1 MSFPPVPNVASFG
14 LGMRP
19 PHYPSFVDGSVRVD
33 FVEVISENFMVDG
46 GRPLDVLERVRGHYP
61 VALHGVSMSVGR
73 AEGLDA
79 DYLARLRALADR
91 IEPLWVS
98 DHLCWTGTG
107 GTNTHDLL
115 PLPYTCE
122 ALRVVSD
129 NVHRAQ
135 EALGRPI
142 LIENPSS
149 YVQFAGADMG
159 EWEFMAQLAYRTGCY
174 ILLDVNN
181 VFVSAANHGFDPIA
195 YLDGI
200 PADRVRQ
207 IHLAG
212 HSEGRDGLLID
223 THDHP
228 VPVGVWELYAA
239 AVRRLPPVAT
249 MIERDDDIPALPV
262 LLAEMERARSIATM
276 RPLQLAA

>member
-1 MSFPPVPNVASFG
+1 MACSSIDHRASFG
-14 LGMRP
+14 LGMRS
-19 PHYPSFVDGSVRVD
+19 PHYPSFLDGSAPVD

-46 GRPLDVLERVRGHYP
+46 GRPLDVLDRVRGHYP
-61 VALHGVSMSVGR
+61 VALHGVSMSIGR
-73 AEGLDA
+73 AEGVDP
-79 DYLARLRALADR
+79 DYLRRLRALADR
-91 IEPLWVS
+91 IEPMWVS

-107 GTNTHDLL
+107 GVNTHDLL

-122 ALRVVSD
+122 ALRVVAD
-129 NVHRAQ
+129 NIQRAQ
-135 EALGRPI
+135 DALGRPL

-149 YVQFAGADMG
+149 YVRFAGVDMG
-159 EWEFMAQLAYRTGCY
+159 EWEFMAQLAYRTGCFL
-174 ILLDVNN
+174 LLDVNN

-200 PADRVRQ
+200 PAHRVRQ

-228 VPVGVWELYAA
+228 VPVGVWDLYAE

-249 MIERDDDIPALPV
+249 MIERDDDIPPLPV
-262 LLAEMERARSIATM
+262 LLAEMERARRITADLAL
-276 RPLQLAA
+276 PLAA